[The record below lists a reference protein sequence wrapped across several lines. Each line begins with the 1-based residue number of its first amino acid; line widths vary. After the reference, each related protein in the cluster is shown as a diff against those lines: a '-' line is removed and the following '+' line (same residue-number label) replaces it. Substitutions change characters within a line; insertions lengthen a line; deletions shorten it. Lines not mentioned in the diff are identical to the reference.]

1 MNKEEEKTRENMFI
15 KCLRRSIAEKSAETS
30 LHVCVVMN
38 KVDNNIINYTKV
50 FESKKNYRLEKLIYV
65 STR

>member
-1 MNKEEEKTRENMFI
+1 MYLLKLYMNKEEEKTRENTFI

-50 FESKKNYRLEKLIYV
+50 F
-65 STR
+65 

>member
-1 MNKEEEKTRENMFI
+1 MNKEEEKSRENMFM

-38 KVDNNIINYTKV
+38 KVDNNIIYTKV
-50 FESKKNYRLEKLIYV
+50 LECKKVEN
-65 STR
+65 

>member
-38 KVDNNIINYTKV
+38 KVDNKYHQLYKS
-50 FESKKNYRLEKLIYV
+50 FWEQKKLQ
-65 STR
+65 TRKIDLRK

>member
-50 FESKKNYRLEKLIYV
+50 FESKKKLQ
-65 STR
+65 TRKIDLRK

>member
-38 KVDNNIINYTKV
+38 KVDNYTKV
-50 FESKKNYRLEKLIYV
+50 FESKKKYRLEKLIYV
-65 STR
+65 SR

>member
-1 MNKEEEKTRENMFI
+1 MNKEEEKTRENTFI
-15 KCLRRSIAEKSAETS
+15 KCLRWSIAEKSAETS

-50 FESKKNYRLEKLIYV
+50 FESKKELQ
-65 STR
+65 TRKIDLRK

>member
-38 KVDNNIINYTKV
+38 KVDNKYHQLYKS
-50 FESKKNYRLEKLIYV
+50 F
-65 STR
+65 